1 MSQQTSAQK
10 PRSVDSTST
19 FAAFQKAAKEKA
31 DRFEAG
37 DDRLDNIEHVSCRE
51 RTMREQQEF
60 NRRQMERKEKE
71 RQKLEQEKRKEKEE
85 EDALEQVSLL
95 TANCCY

>member
-37 DDRLDNIEHVSCRE
+37 DDGENNIEHDSCRE
-51 RTMREQQEF
+51 KTLREQQEI

-85 EDALEQVSLL
+85 EDALEQVSLP